1 MPRGKPSQASEPEA
15 GAWLF
20 DDTMFQLVPH
30 DKNQFDKTQIPVAL
44 KALGT
49 SSGKHSQRSPH
60 PDSIRLRRTNIAIV
74 DKLNNSDN
82 LMVSNLSTFDD
93 QLGNTVKHTVSSPQ
107 FLDSLQQSLVFG
119 PFIGELCKQI
129 TSSPVFVDLITSMV
143 SDTLKQ
149 QQEEICRLQKT
160 ADDF

>member
-44 KALGT
+44 KALGNVVGQT
-49 SSGKHSQRSPH
+49 H
-60 PDSIRLRRTNIAIV
+60 
-74 DKLNNSDN
+74 N
-82 LMVSNLSTFDD
+82 LMVSNLSTIDD